1 MSLARNLSSRHE
13 GIDAA
18 DENPLGMFG
27 DRPADI
33 RDDGVKMVC
42 GDGKDVEVNE
52 CPDSVMGFYT
62 GVDADVHK
70 RDDMDECNCI
80 INDYLAAMDKNR
92 EKDMNISDEL
102 FMSGRGGMGSDAVVH
117 HKRMREE
124 RDDRVQKTQDFK
136 VAIARLQKKFELC
149 DRELEKTRA
158 ELRRAAD
165 QGCTGS
171 CV

>member
-1 MSLARNLSSRHE
+1 MSLARDLGCSQE

-18 DENPLGMFG
+18 CENPIAMSGDSPAAMCDDRVEVICG
-27 DRPADI
+27 DR
-33 RDDGVKMVC
+33 
-42 GDGKDVEVNE
+42 KDMEVNKRT
-52 CPDSVMGFYT
+52 DSV
-62 GVDADVHK
+62 VDIPTDGAVHVRKSDDV
-70 RDDMDECNCI
+70 DECNCI

-117 HKRMREE
+117 HKRLREE
-124 RDDRVQKTQDFK
+124 RDDRAQKTQDFK
-136 VAIARLQKKFELC
+136 VAVARLQKKFELC

-165 QGCTGS
+165 QASTSFG
-171 CV
+171 V

>member
-1 MSLARNLSSRHE
+1 MSLPRDLGCGHE

-18 DENPLGMFG
+18 DENRIAMSG
-27 DRPADI
+27 DRSAAI
-33 RDDGVKMVC
+33 RDDRVKVIC
-42 GDGKDVEVNE
+42 GDRKDVEVNE
-52 CPDSVMGFYT
+52 RTDSV
-62 GVDADVHK
+62 VDCCTEAVVDVRK
-70 RDDMDECNCI
+70 RDDVDECNCI

-117 HKRMREE
+117 HKRLREE
-124 RDDRVQKTQDFK
+124 RDDRARKTQDFK
-136 VAIARLQKKFELC
+136 VAVARLQKKFELC

-165 QGCTGS
+165 SG
-171 CV
+171 V